1 MPKRRAEP
9 APAKNRR
16 GRKQEKKQISVRI
29 DKAVMDLAYV
39 SMKQDGER
47 ITDLLERGLVLA
59 LAEKTRIP
67 VLTSQL
73 RFIVQKLSIERQRRV
88 KRMLAL
94 DVMAEVRELE
104 PLERLFREFQLATI
118 DQVESWPGYQE
129 ALEKLAEASQKAPA
143 ATRPTPR
150 E

>member
-1 MPKRRAEP
+1 
-9 APAKNRR
+9 
-16 GRKQEKKQISVRI
+16 
-29 DKAVMDLAYV
+29 
-39 SMKQDGER
+39 
-47 ITDLLERGLVLA
+47 
-59 LAEKTRIP
+59 
-67 VLTSQL
+67 
-73 RFIVQKLSIERQRRV
+73 
-88 KRMLAL
+88 MLAL

-104 PLERLFREFQLATI
+104 PLERLFREFHLATI